1 VILRHRWTLIAGLYF
16 VGVLLTNVLTPPQQ
30 SYTGLFALIPVL
42 LALEWGPIVVALG
55 SAPLLLLATTNV
67 FGVNH
72 TTITS
77 LIIRSVGVAV
87 GVGIGAHVSSYREH
101 HATVLSLSR
110 AATEAAQDAI
120 LPRVPSSIGSYRFS
134 CLYRSAASESL
145 IGGDFYKV
153 TSTDF
158 GVRLIVGD
166 VRGKGLEAIALV
178 SAVLGCFREWAPET
192 TSLKHLV
199 ARLDARVVDK
209 GTKWDFV
216 TAVVATLS
224 EDFEIEIANCGH
236 PSPIHFRGGRPF
248 GGVIPEHRTTPL
260 GLAPNP
266 TFSLL
271 QLAPG
276 DRLLFFTDGLI
287 ECRDSTGAWIELD
300 RALLGTVGSDPLE
313 DALGGLLGR
322 VEERAGLL
330 RDDVAMLLVECK
342 PASHV

>member
-1 VILRHRWTLIAGLYF
+1 MLTLDAVSQTFPGLAQSGT
-16 VGVLLTNVLTPPQQ
+16 GVYLDLGGGWGDAPAPLDPDCLPVLCGCPPDEPTHPPQQ

-55 SAPLLLLATTNV
+55 SAPLLLLAATDI

-110 AATEAAQDAI
+110 AATEAAEDAI

-153 TSTDF
+153 TPTDF
-158 GVRLIVGD
+158 GVRLIIGD

-178 SAVLGCFREWAPET
+178 SAVPGCFREWAPET

-209 GTKWDFV
+209 GTQSDFV
-216 TAVVATLS
+216 TAVVARSLMTSRLRSPTAGTPRLS
-224 EDFEIEIANCGH
+224 ISGTGDHSGELS
-236 PSPIHFRGGRPF
+236 PS
-248 GGVIPEHRTTPL
+248 T
-260 GLAPNP
+260 AP
-266 TFSLL
+266 
-271 QLAPG
+271 
-276 DRLLFFTDGLI
+276 R
-287 ECRDSTGAWIELD
+287 RW
-300 RALLGTVGSDPLE
+300 V
-313 DALGGLLGR
+313 
-322 VEERAGLL
+322 
-330 RDDVAMLLVECK
+330 
-342 PASHV
+342 